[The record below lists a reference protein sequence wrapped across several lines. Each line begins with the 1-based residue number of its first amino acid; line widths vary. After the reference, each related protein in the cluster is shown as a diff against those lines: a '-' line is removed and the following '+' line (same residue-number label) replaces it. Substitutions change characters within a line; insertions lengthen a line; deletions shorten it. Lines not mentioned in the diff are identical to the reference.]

1 MSLLGLRMRT
11 RTFPSTPRCR
21 RRGESA
27 AAVVQLTVLAPV
39 LLLLVTG
46 SVQAALWQEAD
57 HVALA
62 AAQRGLIAARGIGGS
77 VTAGETTAREAAAQL
92 GSGVLVSPLATV
104 TTSGNEVTVTVTGIA
119 EQLVP
124 GLQLGVTSSA
134 SAPLEALP

>member
-1 MSLLGLRMRT
+1 MSLFSLRT
-11 RTFPSTPRCR
+11 RHAARST
-21 RRGESA
+21 RRGQRA

-39 LLLLVTG
+39 FLLLVTG

-77 VTAGETTAREAAAQL
+77 VAAGETTARDAAAQL
-92 GSGVLVSPLATV
+92 GSGVLVSPSATV
-104 TTSGNEVTVTVTGIA
+104 TTSGSEVTVTVTGTA

-134 SAPLEALP
+134 SAPLESLPG

>member
-1 MSLLGLRMRT
+1 MSLFSLRTPHAAR
-11 RTFPSTPRCR
+11 ST
-21 RRGESA
+21 RRGQRA

-39 LLLLVTG
+39 FLLLVTG

-77 VTAGETTAREAAAQL
+77 VAAGETTARDAAAQL
-92 GSGVLVSPLATV
+92 GSGVLVSPSATV
-104 TTSGNEVTVTVTGIA
+104 TTSGSEVTVTVTGTA

-134 SAPLEALP
+134 SAPLESLPG

>member
-1 MSLLGLRMRT
+1 MSLFSLRT
-11 RTFPSTPRCR
+11 RHAARST
-21 RRGESA
+21 RRGQRA

-39 LLLLVTG
+39 FLLLVTG

-77 VTAGETTAREAAAQL
+77 VASGETTARDAAAQL
-92 GSGVLVSPLATV
+92 GSGVLVSPSATV
-104 TTSGNEVTVTVTGIA
+104 TTSGSEVTVTVTGTA

-134 SAPLEALP
+134 SAPLESLPG

>member
-1 MSLLGLRMRT
+1 M
-11 RTFPSTPRCR
+11 
-21 RRGESA
+21 
-27 AAVVQLTVLAPV
+27 VQLTVLAPV

-77 VTAGETTAREAAAQL
+77 AAAGQASAREAAAQL
-92 GSGVLVSPLATV
+92 GSGVLVSPSATV
-104 TTSGNEVTVTVTGIA
+104 TTSGDEVTVTVMGTA

-134 SAPLEALP
+134 SAPLEALSG